1 MSEEI
6 KNVLREVLKEEFAE
20 FRRTTM
26 ELQND
31 LAELRVEASDRMEKL
46 EHILGNLDQRIGTM
60 EKKDEKMADCLEKI
74 EHDYERKDKKIS
86 SIIVQYQHLES
97 FIGTEIK
104 RLTAI
109 HDKQKTID
117 LLAARSIQ
125 HEADIN
131 ELNRVVKNH

>member
-60 EKKDEKMADCLEKI
+60 EKKMKKWLIVWKKSNMI
-74 EHDYERKDKKIS
+74 MNERTRKLVVSLFSIS
-86 SIIVQYQHLES
+86 I
-97 FIGTEIK
+97 
-104 RLTAI
+104 
-109 HDKQKTID
+109 
-117 LLAARSIQ
+117 
-125 HEADIN
+125 
-131 ELNRVVKNH
+131 